1 MIILVAAGLI
11 ALVNSLPFV
20 ENEHFESLP
29 IEDLTKV
36 GDDETSIRSKRTIGI
51 LRQLFPEITQ
61 IIEKKVNMIVAEVI
75 RVLGPT
81 VLQGFLGGG
90 RGKSKSNGDNSN
102 DDVDDG
108 STVTVAVPVDD
119 DDDDED
125 EVKNVVSNNNNG
137 NNLKDMSEKISLPLP
152 TASSDTE
159 NEDNSTTS
167 TTMSIELSTSD
178 GSLSE
183 GRMFGYFASS
193 YHESQKKKTSNKLA
207 CGMLAYYYTVN
218 VNRARYQQQEDI
230 DAEASENNEV
240 RVSFEDIQPAANE
253 AVESELTPLDDIEV
267 SDDESRNK
275 RLVNLDGNSGSG
287 SGGGSGNFLFD
298 IIRQLVAGSGSQL
311 SSDGQSSGKSV
322 EADEAVPG
330 PATRFLV
337 IANRGI
343 SNLIQDLILRIA
355 ATSERFVN
363 FKARLITSII

>member
-1 MIILVAAGLI
+1 
-11 ALVNSLPFV
+11 
-20 ENEHFESLP
+20 
-29 IEDLTKV
+29 
-36 GDDETSIRSKRTIGI
+36 
-51 LRQLFPEITQ
+51 
-61 IIEKKVNMIVAEVI
+61 MIVAEVI

-90 RGKSKSNGDNSN
+90 TRGRGKTKSNDNNNN
-102 DDVDDG
+102 DDIDDG
-108 STVTVAVPVDD
+108 STVTVAVPIDD
-119 DDDDED
+119 DDDDEVNNI
-125 EVKNVVSNNNNG
+125 VKNNNNES
-137 NNLKDMSEKISLPLP
+137 NSKDISEKVSLPLP
-152 TASSDTE
+152 TASSTDNE
-159 NEDNSTTS
+159 NEDNSTRS
-167 TTMSIELSTSD
+167 TTISIELSASD
-178 GSLSE
+178 GSPSE
-183 GRMFGYFASS
+183 GRMF
-193 YHESQKKKTSNKLA
+193 
-207 CGMLAYYYTVN
+207 
-218 VNRARYQQQEDI
+218 ARYQQQQEDI

-267 SDDESRNK
+267 NDDESRNK
-275 RLVNLDGNSGSG
+275 RLVSLGGNSGSG

-311 SSDGQSSGKSV
+311 SDGQSSGKSV